1 MRNTAEISARTRRF
15 VTFLFFL
22 ALVLVLLERFSANTI
37 WVISSDFAPYALRA
51 LAYQAI
57 SAIPEGMFLVG
68 LWWVR
73 EALAA
78 FARGELFAAPITRM
92 LDRVGVIIA
101 CGAAVRI
108 VVVPVAA
115 HLLGF
120 AIGYW
125 IAFDAA
131 SMVLAAI
138 GLALKAIAG
147 VLRQASAIQS
157 ELDEIF

>member
-1 MRNTAEISARTRRF
+1 MRRF
-15 VTFLFFL
+15 VTFLFFF

-37 WVISSDFAPYALRA
+37 WVFASDFAPDALRA
-51 LAYQAI
+51 LSYQAI

-78 FARGELFAAPITRM
+78 FARGELFAPPITRM
-92 LDRVGVIIA
+92 LDRVGIIIA

-108 VVVPVAA
+108 VVVPVTA

-120 AIGYW
+120 ASGYW
-125 IAFDAA
+125 IGFDAA

-138 GLALKAIAG
+138 GLALKAIVA
-147 VLRQASAIQS
+147 VLRQASVIQS
-157 ELDEIF
+157 ELDGIF